1 MPDNQ
6 GLLKINLS
14 VILTGIVIAAG
25 IVATYIFHWNGI
37 QFSVQVSQLMTK
49 ISPLILAAA
58 FIERAVEVLIS
69 PWRDTDAAKLQTA
82 VNVAKANAVTVVAGA
97 APAAVAA
104 AVGAPPTA
112 GAPPV
117 VVVTDPAAIQTVQ
130 AKADNLH
137 DYRGATRLY
146 AFLAS
151 LVLGFAVALAGLR
164 TLAQMLDPSVDLTKL
179 SQTLPRQ
186 IYFFYIVDV
195 VLTATLLAG
204 GAAGIHS
211 VVDAFTSFFDAS
223 ATKSS
228 NSANLPTR

>member
-37 QFSVQVSQLMTK
+37 QFSVQASQLMTK

-104 AVGAPPTA
+104 AVGVPPAA
-112 GAPPV
+112 GAAPV

-130 AKADNLH
+130 AKADDLH
-137 DYRGATRLY
+137 DYRGTTRLY

-151 LVLGFAVALAGLR
+151 LILGFAVALAGLR
-164 TLAQMLDPSVDLTKL
+164 TLQQMLDPSVDLSKL
-179 SQTLPRQ
+179 LPRQ
-186 IYFFYIVDV
+186 IGFFYIVDV

-223 ATKSS
+223 ATKSN

>member
-25 IVATYIFHWNGI
+25 IVATYILHWNGI
-37 QFSVQVSQLMTK
+37 QFSVQASQLMTK

-104 AVGAPPTA
+104 AAGVPPAP

-130 AKADNLH
+130 AKANDLH

-164 TLAQMLDPSVDLTKL
+164 TLQQMLDPSTDLSKL
-179 SQTLPRQ
+179 LPRQ
-186 IYFFYIVDV
+186 LDFFYIVDV
-195 VLTATLLAG
+195 VLTAALLAG

-223 ATKSS
+223 AKKSD
-228 NSANLPTR
+228 NSANSPTQ

>member
-1 MPDNQ
+1 MPDR
-6 GLLKINLS
+6 GFWKSSLP
-14 VILTGIVIAAG
+14 VVLTGIVIVVG
-25 IVATYIFHWNGI
+25 IIATAVLHWDGI
-37 QFSVQVSQLMTK
+37 QFSVKATDLMTK

-69 PWRDTDAAKLQTA
+69 PWRDTNAAKLQTA
-82 VNVAKANAVTVVAGA
+82 VNVAKANAVTVAVGA

-104 AVGAPPTA
+104 AVGVAPAP

-130 AKADNLH
+130 AKADDLH

-146 AFLAS
+146 AFMAS
-151 LVLGFAVALAGLR
+151 LILGFAVALAGLR
-164 TLAQMLDPSVDLTKL
+164 TLEQMLAPSVDLTKL
-179 SQTLPRQ
+179 VQTLPRQ
-186 IYFFYIVDV
+186 IGFFYIVDV

-223 ATKSS
+223 AKKSD
-228 NSANLPTR
+228 NSANSPTQ